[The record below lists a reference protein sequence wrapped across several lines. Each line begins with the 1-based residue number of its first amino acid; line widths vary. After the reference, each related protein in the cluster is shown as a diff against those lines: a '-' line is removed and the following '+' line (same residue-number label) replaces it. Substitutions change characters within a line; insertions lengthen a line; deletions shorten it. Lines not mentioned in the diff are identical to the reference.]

1 MRTLREALNKVGRIF
16 KDAIRLFKWLLW
28 IRILAVGWA
37 IPFEF
42 IGILISVATY
52 YFYTFGIAGSEALL
66 EGYNPIHYL
75 ITGLFIRSLVSIPLS
90 SVYDSVNDL
99 YRGFFGSGGV
109 RMSLADYLMNLRM
122 SIYSYIIANL
132 ISVYIRESIVAFL
145 YIIVGSS
152 FYGLILPTAD
162 KLLVALIAIII
173 GSIASLGIGFM
184 AASIIWF
191 TGVMPIRSPV
201 IWAMDILISLASGTY
216 FPVRLLPS
224 WLQAISLILP
234 HFYCLRIVR
243 AAFVMGEL
251 PSADLITLSI
261 YMLVSIFLGLG
272 TFHTTYRKWGKRGP
286 PTPL

>member
-1 MRTLREALNKVGRIF
+1 MLRKTINKIDRLF
-16 KDAIRLFKWLLW
+16 KDAIRLFEWTLW
-28 IRILAVGWA
+28 VRILTVGWA

-42 IGILISVATY
+42 IGILISIATF

-75 ITGLFIRSLVSIPLS
+75 ITGLFIRSLVSIPLPS
-90 SVYDSVNDL
+90 IHDSVNDL

-132 ISVYIRESIVAFL
+132 ISIYIRESIVAFL
-145 YIIVGSS
+145 YIIIGST

-162 KLLVALIAIII
+162 KLLIVLIAIFM
-173 GSIASLGIGFM
+173 GSIASLGIGFI

-191 TGVMPIRSPV
+191 TGVMPIRSPA
-201 IWAMDILISLASGTY
+201 IWIMDILISLTSGTY

-224 WLQAISLILP
+224 WLQVISLMLP
-234 HFYCLRIVR
+234 HFYCLKIVR
-243 AAFVMGEL
+243 SAFAMGDTGL
-251 PSADLITLSI
+251 PSAELITLSI
-261 YMLVSIFLGLG
+261 YMLTSILLGLSI
-272 TFHTTYRKWGKRGP
+272 FHTTYRKRGKRGP